1 MTTKPTYKFDDYSTP
16 LTLEEVRVVAR
27 DTAAEYIKMLAHTPV
42 ESRRAFGRFMAL
54 NDRMLGLL
62 VQICNVGDD
71 NDVLMTELI
80 LQRAEEVA
88 DEIEAEREPTAPRPR
103 PNLRLVK

>member
-1 MTTKPTYKFDDYSTP
+1 MTKRTYKFDDYSTP
-16 LTLEEVRVVAR
+16 LTLEELRVVAR

-80 LQRAEEVA
+80 LQRAEVA

-103 PNLRLVK
+103 PKLRLVR